1 MNKINNSLRL
11 LSPKVLLITTV
22 ILFFTSITFLI
33 LFVREQQE
41 TKRLLAKVLEKQEK
55 IIYAATPQ
63 PPEKPKQEEA
73 APKPELKIEPKPES
87 KPEPKPT
94 VIPDKSQPQ
103 VDAKAKI
110 PPPPAAPPVQFDS
123 NTIPSPMVF
132 AAANEYV
139 LLCEKDTKNLYLFR
153 FVNNAFTLVKSYSC
167 LTGANHR
174 DKQKP
179 GDEAT
184 PEGVFFFLRFVPG
197 KSLPKQ
203 YGFGAFVMNYPNFL
217 ARKEG
222 RQGNGIWLHGHDP
235 EKNIGKDIANTK
247 GCIVVDNK
255 NLEEISKLIKPR
267 GTPIIVVNKIKIS
280 DKTNQDMLS
289 KEISA
294 FLSSWKQSWESLN
307 TKKFL
312 NLYSHDFISGEG
324 MSFAAFKQ
332 QKERVNRYKKFIKIS
347 IEEPAVFIPPEY
359 GGKVAVVRFHQKYN
373 SDNFKTESSKIFYL
387 KKEQQKWQII
397 GESMF

>member
-1 MNKINNSLRL
+1 MKETNNLIRL
-11 LSPKVLLITTV
+11 LSPKILLVITV
-22 ILFFTSITFLI
+22 ILFFTSIAFLI

-41 TKRLLAKVLEKQEK
+41 TKRLLAQVSAKQDG
-55 IIYAATPQ
+55 IHAPTTQ
-63 PPEKPKQEEA
+63 PPEKPKQEET
-73 APKPELKIEPKPES
+73 APKPEPKTEPKPEPKPES
-87 KPEPKPT
+87 KPTDIPGKP
-94 VIPDKSQPQ
+94 QPQ
-103 VDAKAKI
+103 GEAKAKT
-110 PPPPAAPPVQFDS
+110 PAPPAEPPVQFDS
-123 NTIPSPMVF
+123 NKIPSPLIYAVS
-132 AAANEYV
+132 NEYV

-153 FVNNAFTLVKSYSC
+153 FVNNAFTLVNSYPC

-174 DKQKP
+174 DKQKT

-184 PEGVFFFLRFVPG
+184 PEGVFFFLRFIPG

-235 EKNIGKDIANTK
+235 EKNIGKDIVNTK

-255 NLEEISKLIKPR
+255 ALEEISKLIKPR
-267 GTPIIVVNKIKIS
+267 GTPIVVVSRIQTS
-280 DKTNQDMLS
+280 DKKIQDSFS
-289 KEISA
+289 KEIST
-294 FLSSWKQSWESLN
+294 FLNTWKHAWESIN

-312 NLYSHDFISGEG
+312 SLYSHDFISGEG

-332 QKERVNRYKKFIKIS
+332 QKERVNKYKKFIKVS
-347 IEEPAVFIPPEY
+347 AEEPAVFMPPEY

>member
-1 MNKINNSLRL
+1 MKKINTFIKLFSLKIL
-11 LSPKVLLITTV
+11 TITTI

-41 TKRLLAKVLEKQEK
+41 TKKLLALVLEKQDR
-55 IIYAATPQ
+55 IYAPTPQ
-63 PPEKPKQEEA
+63 LPEKPKQEEV
-73 APKPELKIEPKPES
+73 APKPEPKTEPKLEP

-94 VIPDKSQPQ
+94 EIPSKPQ
-103 VDAKAKI
+103 TQVEAKAKTPA
-110 PPPPAAPPVQFDS
+110 PPVVTPVQFDS
-123 NTIPSPMVF
+123 NTIPSSLIF
-132 AAANEYV
+132 AATNEYV
-139 LLCEKDTKNLYLFR
+139 LLCEKDTKMLYLFR

-179 GDEAT
+179 GDGAT
-184 PEGVFFFLRFVPG
+184 PEGVFFFLRFIPG
-197 KSLPKQ
+197 KNLPKQ

-222 RQGNGIWLHGHDP
+222 RQGNGIWLHGHDS
-235 EKNIGKDIANTK
+235 EKNIGKDIVNTK

-255 NLEEISKLIKPR
+255 ALEEISKLIKPR
-267 GTPIIVVNKIKIS
+267 GTPIIVVSRIQTS
-280 DKTNQDMLS
+280 DKTNQDIFS
-289 KEISA
+289 KEITT
-294 FLSSWKQSWESLN
+294 FLNSWKQSWESLN

-312 NLYSHDFISGEG
+312 SLYSHDFISGEG

-332 QKERVNRYKKFIKIS
+332 QKERVNKYKKFIKVS
-347 IEEPAVFIPPEY
+347 IEEPAVFMPPEY